1 MTCLLALQNHKTH
14 ITLNDY
20 TSLNVTRQCKASS
33 PKKLL
38 QESIIYS
45 CKIFPL
51 IGGNILSQIK
61 SWDVSFMDIVLIWI
75 QDYCSRVFIN
85 LDNLR
90 NIISI
95 DTGDISVA
103 ANITVIIREWVI
115 VSCVYIYL
123 ERIWFDGFLLQGPTS
138 NMFYSC
144 LHCCQIKPATSCHNL
159 KSSFKQ
165 EAQGP

>member
-1 MTCLLALQNHKTH
+1 MTCLLALQNHKAH

-85 LDNLR
+85 LDNLKYNLNR
-90 NIISI
+90 YRRYFCSGQHHSNHQGMSHCFL
-95 DTGDISVA
+95 
-103 ANITVIIREWVI
+103 
-115 VSCVYIYL
+115 CVYLPWENMIWWLPFAGTHL
-123 ERIWFDGFLLQGPTS
+123 EYVLQLPPLLSDKTCNKFSQ
-138 NMFYSC
+138 FE
-144 LHCCQIKPATSCHNL
+144 I
-159 KSSFKQ
+159 FF
-165 EAQGP
+165 

>member
-1 MTCLLALQNHKTH
+1 MTCLLALQNHKAH

-85 LDNLR
+85 LDNLKYNLNR
-90 NIISI
+90 YRRYFCSGQHHSNHQGMSHC
-95 DTGDISVA
+95 
-103 ANITVIIREWVI
+103 
-115 VSCVYIYL
+115 SCVYIYL

-144 LHCCQIKPATSCHNL
+144 LHCCQIKPATSSHNL
-159 KSSFKQ
+159 KSSFKR